1 MPTNN
6 LFCECGAKL
15 STDADGSLLQD
26 WCDWCNTSI
35 FDDSA
40 AAIRRRME
48 VKGLDSYLTEA
59 DFWDGDNSASE

>member
-1 MPTNN
+1 MPKD
-6 LFCECGAKL
+6 LFCECGGKL
-15 STDADGSLLQD
+15 LTDPEGGLLQD

-35 FDDSA
+35 FDGSA
-40 AAIRRRME
+40 AAIRRRLE